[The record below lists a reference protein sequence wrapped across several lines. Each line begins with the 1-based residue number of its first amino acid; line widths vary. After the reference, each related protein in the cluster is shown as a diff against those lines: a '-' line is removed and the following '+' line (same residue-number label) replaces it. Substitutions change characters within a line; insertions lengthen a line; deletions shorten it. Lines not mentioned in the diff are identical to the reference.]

1 MRDTFKP
8 LFCAPSFYTEHQDS
22 FRIIDARVLELQWD
36 KISEVML
43 WTTLLAM
50 LRRKDDWFQGVSSTL
65 PQESAPVVFQSK
77 NPDFKIYDLAQKINI
92 AWPQKLAK
100 DISFAEFLRTV
111 RIKPLPAVAQKAMYY
126 IFIKK
131 YPITVL
137 DYEPSPRELLK
148 IQCEGRR
155 IITFKSDY
163 SNWPTQMFGHRD
175 PLSFWLHDCIHAE
188 HFFSQPENFVSQLG
202 FYKFVADA
210 HAANCWPELSQNP
223 RFEGDFSYLISDMN
237 SHPLHLFKTLK
248 AITDIHFK
256 QGSDLIWDKVIA
268 TSNGSTEELNALR
281 KLNTTYFVDNDCDA
295 LLQMTKRLG
304 AQSYS
309 T

>member
-1 MRDTFKP
+1 MKDTFKP
-8 LFCAPSFYTEHQDS
+8 LFCASSFYTEYQDS
-22 FRIIDARVLELQWD
+22 FRIIDAAVYDLHWD

-50 LRRKDDWFQGVSSTL
+50 LRRRSDWFQGVDSTSGSTL
-65 PQESAPVVFQSK
+65 PQHASDTIPHYE
-77 NPDFKIYDLAQKINI
+77 IYNLAQKINI
-92 AWPQKLAK
+92 NWPNKLAK

-111 RIKPLPAVAQKAMYY
+111 KIKPLPAVAQRAMYF
-126 IFIKK
+126 IFTKK

-137 DYEPSPRELLK
+137 DYEPSPKELLM

-155 IITFKSDY
+155 IITFKNDFA
-163 SNWPTQMFGHRD
+163 NWPTQKFGHRD

-188 HFFSQPENFVSQLG
+188 HFFSQPENFQAQLG
-202 FYKFVADA
+202 FYKFVSDA
-210 HAANCWPELSQNP
+210 YEARCWPELTDNQG
-223 RFEGDFSYLISDMN
+223 FEVDFSYLISDMN

-256 QGSDLIWDKVIA
+256 ADSVGIWDRVIA
-268 TSNGSTEELNALR
+268 TSQGSTKELNALR

-295 LLQMTKRLG
+295 LLQLTKRLG
-304 AQSYS
+304 AQS
-309 T
+309 

>member
-1 MRDTFKP
+1 MKDTFKP
-8 LFCAPSFYTEHQDS
+8 LFCTPAFYTEHQDF
-22 FRIIDARVLELQWD
+22 FRIIDAAVNDLHWD
-36 KISEVML
+36 KTSEVML
-43 WTTLLAM
+43 WTVLLAM
-50 LRRKDDWFQGVSSTL
+50 LRRPTDWFQGLSSTL
-65 PQESAPVVFQSK
+65 PQRVSDTIPHSISDYEIYELTQEL
-77 NPDFKIYDLAQKINI
+77 KID
-92 AWPQKLAK
+92 WPKKLAK

-111 RIKPLPAVAQKAMYY
+111 KIKPLPAVAQTAMYF
-126 IFIKK
+126 IFTKK

-137 DYEPSPRELLK
+137 DYEPSPQELLH

-155 IITFKSDY
+155 IITFKNDFAH
-163 SNWPTQMFGHRD
+163 WPTQKFGKRD

-188 HFFSQPENFVSQLG
+188 HFFSQPENFKAQLG

-210 HAANCWPELSQNP
+210 VASRCWPELADNQG
-223 RFEGDFSYLISDMN
+223 FAGDFSYLISDMN

-256 QGSDLIWDKVIA
+256 AESVGIWDRVISV
-268 TSNGSTEELNALR
+268 TTRSTTEANALR
-281 KLNTTYFVDNDCDA
+281 NLNTTYFVDNDCDT
-295 LLQMTKRLG
+295 LLQLTKRLG

>member
-1 MRDTFKP
+1 MKDTFKP
-8 LFCAPSFYTEHQDS
+8 LFCAPSFYTEYQGS
-22 FRIIDARVLELQWD
+22 FRIIDAAVSELHWD

-43 WTTLLAM
+43 WTALLSM
-50 LRRKDDWFQGVSSTL
+50 LRRRSDWFQGVSSKAGSSL
-65 PQESAPVVFQSK
+65 PQINSESVPFFQ
-77 NPDFKIYDLAQKINI
+77 IYKLAQKLNI
-92 AWPQKLAK
+92 DWPKKLSTE
-100 DISFAEFLRTV
+100 IEFAEFLRTV
-111 RIKPLPAVAQKAMYY
+111 RIKPLPAVAQKAMYF
-126 IFIKK
+126 IFTKK

-137 DYEPSPRELLK
+137 DYEPSPRELLQ

-155 IITFKSDY
+155 IITFKNDFAE
-163 SNWPTQMFGHRD
+163 WPTKKFGHRD

-188 HFFSQPENFVSQLG
+188 HFFSQPDNFVSQLG

-210 HAANCWPELSQNP
+210 HEAECWPTLNENP
-223 RFEGDFSYLISDMN
+223 HFEGDFSYLISDMN

-256 QGSDLIWDKVIA
+256 EQSLSIWERVI
-268 TSNGSTEELNALR
+268 TTCLGSTEELNALR

-295 LLQMTKRLG
+295 LLQLTKRLG
-304 AQSYS
+304 ARSQM